1 MPLDR
6 PSTDNTICNS
16 CLLALHR
23 RYATASAVAASIP
36 DSIPIA
42 QHTPPVTTA
51 TAPHQSYQIQAGIV
65 VSRPPLLT
73 RDLHPFEKAYY
84 FYQRRLNERLAL
96 PFTRYFYY
104 QKDTP
109 ADTDWKKKI
118 KARLTPARD
127 IGIYNAYGKEGWA
140 DELLVGAKESEPS
153 EQVEALL
160 KDAQVETDEDSG
172 SAKKDKVEKPMPRTT
187 EADRDGDTRSL
198 NRALS
203 RTLYLVVQGANGGW
217 GFPCGELAKKETL
230 HTVCGEH
237 QAKPFISRDWLTCSI
252 GSGETTSPV
261 GRNQHEHVDRRQSPC
276 RTLQPQIRTT
286 TIRAGDQDRAT
297 RGEDILHES
306 QDNGWPGEP
315 EGQQAGTAGFQMVS
329 KGRTGKGGPA
339 AVLETY

>member
-1 MPLDR
+1 MTRGYSRSRRLISQLNR

-230 HTVCGEH
+230 HTAAERLLVQSAGINMNTWIVGNH
-237 QAKPFISRDWLTCSI
+237 
-252 GSGETTSPV
+252 PV
-261 GRNQHEHVDRRQSPC
+261 GHYNLKYAQPRLEQETKIEQLGAKTFFMKARIMAGQANLKDNKLGLQDFKWLAKDELEKEVQPQYWKHIKNMLVDR
-276 RTLQPQIRTT
+276 
-286 TIRAGDQDRAT
+286 
-297 RGEDILHES
+297 
-306 QDNGWPGEP
+306 
-315 EGQQAGTAGFQMVS
+315 
-329 KGRTGKGGPA
+329 
-339 AVLETY
+339 